1 MKLIA
6 QQCRKNLADA
16 EKLIARLD
24 DSHRAL
30 EPHRGAKTA
39 GWLLGHLATTGDFAR
54 RLCGGRPICPPA
66 WRDTFKPG
74 TQPST
79 NPDDYPTM
87 SELGEAVRNV
97 YGDLATRIPEVEPA
111 VFAASNPYEVAR
123 ARFPTT
129 GEFVAYLA
137 SSHLAYHV
145 GQLSTWCAVADL
157 SGARVES

>member
-16 EKLIARLD
+16 EKLIARLN

-30 EPHRGAKTA
+30 EPQPGAKTA

-54 RLCGGRPICPPA
+54 RLSGGKPICPA
-66 WRDTFKPG
+66 EWRDRFKPG

-79 NPDDYPTM
+79 NPADYPPM
-87 SELGEAVRNV
+87 SELGDAVRNV
-97 YGDLATRIPEVEPA
+97 YSDLATRIPEVEPA
-111 VFAASNPYEVAR
+111 VFAASNPYEAAR
-123 ARFPTT
+123 GRFPTT

-137 SSHLAYHV
+137 SSHLAYHG
-145 GQLSTWCAVADL
+145 GQLATWCAIAGV
-157 SGARVES
+157 SGS